1 MGEHLSVVDRI
12 ELSPWSSLPGG
23 IAKSLE
29 AERKP
34 VPRKWET
41 EQVSGPVY
49 QWGVGWEWAWFEE
62 S

>member
-41 EQVSGPVY
+41 EQVSGSV
-49 QWGVGWEWAWFEE
+49 
-62 S
+62 